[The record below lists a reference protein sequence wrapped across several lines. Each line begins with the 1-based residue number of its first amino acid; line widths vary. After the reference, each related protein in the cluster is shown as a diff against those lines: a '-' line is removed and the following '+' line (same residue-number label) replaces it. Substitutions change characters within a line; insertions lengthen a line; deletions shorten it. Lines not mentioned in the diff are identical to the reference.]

1 MSMRPVQ
8 EPVETE
14 QEAHGR
20 KETTITHPAFAQI
33 SASRVSGMS
42 VLYGSDF
49 MHRASIRIRIYEST
63 LTRQLNSD
71 WPFAGREMIEV
82 ELSEAQWATFVSS
95 LNVGRGVQCTLRQV
109 DGQMIPDLPHRDEGK
124 QYRKDMADQSKDA
137 VAALNRAL
145 QTLSDAKMS
154 VRDRTAIREAVEK
167 AKQEITGNADF
178 VMQCFDEHVETR
190 MEKAKIEINAYL
202 TQVVTAAGL
211 TALQSQEPPLILE
224 DGDEQS

>member
-8 EPVETE
+8 EPIRAERDH
-14 QEAHGR
+14 HGHR
-20 KETTITHPAFAQI
+20 ETTLSHPAFAQI
-33 SASRVSGMS
+33 SASRVSGKA

-49 MHRASIRIRIYEST
+49 THRASIRIRIYEST
-63 LTRQLNSD
+63 LTRQLNTD

-95 LNVGRGVQCTLRQV
+95 LNVGRGVQCTLRHV
-109 DGQMIPDLPHRDEGK
+109 NGEMVADLPHRDEGK
-124 QYRKDMADQSKDA
+124 QYRKDMSDQSKDA
-137 VAALNRAL
+137 IAALDRAL
-145 QTLSDAKMS
+145 ASLMDAKMS
-154 VRDRTAIREAVEK
+154 ARDRTSVKEAIEK
-167 AKQEITGNADF
+167 ARQEIGVNADF

-211 TALQSQEPPLILE
+211 TALQSQEAPLILG
-224 DGDEQS
+224 DGNDQA